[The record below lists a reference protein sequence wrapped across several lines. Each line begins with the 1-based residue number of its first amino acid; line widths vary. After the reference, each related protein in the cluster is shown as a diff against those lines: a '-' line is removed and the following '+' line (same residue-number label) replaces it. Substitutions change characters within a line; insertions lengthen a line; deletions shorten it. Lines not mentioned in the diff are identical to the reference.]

1 MTSNVMFENL
11 DFSKKIFD
19 FARDRTRVYRML
31 VSSAD
36 HSAILLCFFRK
47 NRGFIT

>member
-11 DFSKKIFD
+11 DFSKKKFD

-36 HSAILLCFFRK
+36 HSAILLWFFS
-47 NRGFIT
+47 